1 MRLDFTIL
9 WIDDQPKH
17 VRSFSEGLSNHLRE
31 LGFELNVI
39 PAHSVKMVAAEIGNH
54 VYDDTIDLVLVD
66 YDLGTG
72 AGGEEALIAIRKRF
86 PFKEVVFYS
95 ATDAEKL
102 RSIAFGAKVD
112 GVYFSTRLSL
122 VTDTTQIVSKLL
134 SKVLDL
140 DHMRGIVMSASSDI
154 DYLVESSLQAV
165 YDRLSEDEKPG
176 FNSSIVDRL
185 RAKLVKWTEELGN
198 AENKNSLPKIM
209 KLRHLFTAHDRLE
222 CLAQH
227 LAGWAAEHSSYLDK
241 VHEYKNDLVPRRNK
255 LAHAMLRRKEGAAP
269 ELIGLKE
276 PWSTADMTTLRC
288 GLIEHREN
296 FQTIA
301 VLVDAKFD
309 DGASLDS

>member
-17 VRSFSEGLSNHLRE
+17 VKSFSEGLGNHLRQ
-31 LGFELNVI
+31 LGFQLNVI
-39 PAHSVKMVAAEIGNH
+39 PAESVEMVDAQIGNH

-72 AGGEEALIAIRKRF
+72 AGGEEALVTIRKRF

-102 RSIAFGAKVD
+102 RSIAFKSKVD

-122 VTDTTQIVSKLL
+122 VSDTIQIVRKLL
-134 SKVLDL
+134 NKVLDL

-154 DYLVESSLQAV
+154 DYLVESSLEAV
-165 YDRLSEDEKPG
+165 YERLGDADKPS
-176 FNSSIVDRL
+176 FQSSIIEQL
-185 RAKLVKWTEELGN
+185 RIKLSKWEGELEAAAG
-198 AENKNSLPKIM
+198 KGSLAKIM

-222 CLAQH
+222 CLASQ
-227 LAGWAAEHSSYLDK
+227 LVGWAAEHSSYLEK
-241 VHEYKNDLVPRRNK
+241 VDVYKKDLIPRRNK
-255 LAHAMLRRKEGAAP
+255 LAHAMLRRKDGEPP
-269 ELIGLKE
+269 ELIGLPEKWTTE
-276 PWSTADMTTLRC
+276 DMTALRC

-296 FQTIA
+296 FQAIA
-301 VLVDAKFD
+301 VLVDAR
-309 DGASLDS
+309 LD

>member
-17 VRSFSEGLSNHLRE
+17 VKSFSEGLGNHLRQ

-39 PAHSVKMVAAEIGNH
+39 SAQSLEMVDAGIGNH

-66 YDLGTG
+66 YDLGMG
-72 AGGEEALIAIRKRF
+72 AGGEEALVTIRKRF

-122 VTDTTQIVSKLL
+122 VSDTTQVVSKLL
-134 SKVLDL
+134 NKVLDL

-154 DYLVESSLQAV
+154 DYLVESSLNAV
-165 YDRLSEDEKPG
+165 YDRLGEEEKPS
-176 FNSSIVDRL
+176 FRSSIIEQL
-185 RAKLVKWTEELGN
+185 QGKLSKWAGELEEAAG
-198 AENKNSLPKIM
+198 KDSLVRIM

-222 CLAQH
+222 CLARQ
-227 LAGWAAEHSSYLDK
+227 LAGWAADHSSYLDK
-241 VHEYKNDLVPRRNK
+241 VHVYKDDVVPRRNK
-255 LAHAMLRRKEGAAP
+255 LAHAMLRRKDGGPP

-276 PWSTADMTTLRC
+276 SWSTEHMTELRC

-301 VLVDAKFD
+301 VLVDAK
-309 DGASLDS
+309 LD